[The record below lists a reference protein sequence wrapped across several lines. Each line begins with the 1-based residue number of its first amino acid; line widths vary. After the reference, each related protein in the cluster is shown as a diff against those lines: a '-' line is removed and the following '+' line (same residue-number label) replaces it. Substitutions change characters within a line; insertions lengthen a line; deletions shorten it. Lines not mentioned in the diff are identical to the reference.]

1 VENRN
6 LMNENEGRKTMI
18 LRKLRGW
25 IPILAFCISSSL
37 SVWAQGPDTGLD
49 NGANYASVKQDL
61 AVFQG
66 VIDTTAKQTI
76 QGFIPLLSSTKGIYL
91 PEYGAVFSLEVNL
104 YQIRPL
110 TPFDLRP
117 HTQKE
122 LEDAYSQMMGRIES
136 LKNNL
141 IRAMGEHGAALGSLR
156 PEDHLTVVI
165 HLLQVDLGGNRSVPS
180 QIQLKMTRSLVG
192 EYRENKLPL
201 GDLVKKT
208 EIVQY

>member
-1 VENRN
+1 
-6 LMNENEGRKTMI
+6 MI
-18 LRKLRGW
+18 LRKRFGW
-25 IPILAFCISSSL
+25 ISILTLCL
-37 SVWAQGPDTGLD
+37 SFPLIVRAQGSDTARD
-49 NGANYASVKQDL
+49 NGVNYASVKQDL

-66 VIDTTAKQTI
+66 VIDTTAKQSI

-122 LEDAYSQMMGRIES
+122 LEDAYAQMMGRMES

-141 IRAMGEHGAALGSLR
+141 IRAMGEHGAALASLR
-156 PEDHLTVVI
+156 PEDHLTVVV

-201 GDLVKKT
+201 GDLMKKT